1 MKKILL
7 LSLLLCGFLGYSQDK
22 KERPILPI
30 DSATGKIFYKG
41 VVNVDSV
48 SKQELYLRAREWFV
62 NSFKQSNSVIQ
73 MDDKESGTII
83 GKGNTSIYLNTM
95 FGSMDV
101 GFIRFTVSVYVK
113 DGKYK
118 YSFTDFKQENWRVG
132 GSPNSGVPIRGDL
145 GNVECMYNYD
155 CGYKMY
161 WTKKGFNKVLN
172 DLNDTVLNLISSLE
186 KSMSSS
192 VKKDDW

>member
-1 MKKILL
+1 MKRILL
-7 LSLLLCGFLGYSQDK
+7 LSLLIFGYFGYSQDK

-83 GKGNTSIYLNTM
+83 GKGNTSISVNSM
-95 FGSMDV
+95 FGSV
-101 GFIRFTVSVYVK
+101 EYGFIRFTVSVYIK

-118 YSFTDFKQENWRVG
+118 YSFTDFKQQDWRVG
-132 GSPNSGVPIRGDL
+132 GSPNSGVIRGDL

-155 CGYKMY
+155 CGYKMS
-161 WTKKGFNKVLN
+161 WTRKGFNKILN
-172 DLNDTVLNLISSLE
+172 DLNDTILDLISSLG

-192 VKKDDW
+192 AKKDEW